1 MPHVNATYVIGSL
14 ITWLVARYDYKK
26 AGDELREEARRLREQ
41 TQLILTA
48 LEQAG
53 LVELQ
58 RDVDNM
64 TVGFK
69 AWKIRGAG
77 GIERAEAFGE
87 PTLSGHPKS
96 S

>member
-1 MPHVNATYVIGSL
+1 MVSTVLSLFIGGV
-14 ITWLVARYDYKK
+14 ITWLVARHYYKK

-64 TVGFK
+64 IVGFK

-77 GIERAEAFGE
+77 GIESAEAFGE
-87 PTLSGHPKS
+87 PTLSTRPKS